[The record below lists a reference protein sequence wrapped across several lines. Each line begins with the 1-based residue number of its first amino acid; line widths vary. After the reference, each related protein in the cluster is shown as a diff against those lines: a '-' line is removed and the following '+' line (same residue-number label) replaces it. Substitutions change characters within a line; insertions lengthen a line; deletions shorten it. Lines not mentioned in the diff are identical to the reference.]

1 MEKPLCY
8 LAGPIAGVDYD
19 VAVDWRE
26 YATERLTARG
36 IECLSPMR
44 AKHALKGKRI
54 SRDYKKYQDHGQS
67 YTASGIMT
75 RDHTDILR
83 ADALLVNLLRTTV
96 ADLSTELPNS
106 GTWLPSLG
114 TVMELAWAYAYRK
127 PAVVAMEASGN
138 PHGSHPMLAA
148 AMPFRLE
155 TLDQAIDTVA
165 IVLNR

>member
-1 MEKPLCY
+1 MSLPRVY

-19 VAVDWRE
+19 AAVDWRE

-44 AKHALKGKRI
+44 AKYALQGMRI
-54 SRDYKKYQDHGQS
+54 SRDYKEYQDHGQF

-83 ADALLVNLLRTTV
+83 ADALLVNLLG
-96 ADLSTELPNS
+96 ASMPS
-106 GTWLPSLG
+106 MGTIIE
-114 TVMELAWAYAYRK
+114 MAWAYAYRK
-127 PAVVAMEASGN
+127 PAVVAIEANGN
-138 PHGSHPMLAA
+138 PHGNHPMLAA

-155 TLDQAIDTVA
+155 TLDEAIDTVA

>member
-1 MEKPLCY
+1 MSLPRVY

-83 ADALLVNLLRTTV
+83 ADALLVNLLG
-96 ADLSTELPNS
+96 ASMPS
-106 GTWLPSLG
+106 MGTIIE
-114 TVMELAWAYAYRK
+114 MAWAYAYRK
-127 PAVVAMEASGN
+127 PAVVAIEANGN
-138 PHGSHPMLAA
+138 PHGNHPMLAA